1 MERVKKYFVVNLQID
16 TFKDSMKQEIRNKYE
31 VVIGLEVH
39 AQLQTESK
47 IFVADAASFGDLP
60 NTHISPITL
69 GHPGTL
75 PKLNRKA
82 VEYAIKMGL
91 ACNSQITEIQYFDRK
106 NYFYP
111 DLPKGY
117 QITQDKTPICMGGG
131 IDVKL
136 STGEKR
142 VYFHHI
148 HLEEDAGKSVHLDG
162 STDSLIDYNR
172 AGMPLIEMVTEPEIK
187 SAEEAATFMT
197 EVRKLVRYLGIC
209 DGNMEEGSLRCD
221 VNVSVMLLGS
231 KVFGTKVEIKNMN
244 SMKFI
249 QKAIEYEIVRQID
262 ALENN
267 AVIIQETRSFDPAT
281 GRTASMRVKETQ
293 NDYRYFPEPDLVPL
307 VVSKEWISSVKSQ
320 MPPLPWELLEKFI
333 KQYSLPEYD
342 AKVLTETREVAEYFE
357 VTCQFTQNYKAAS
370 NWIMGTLKSYLN
382 DNNLEIN
389 QISLTPKRLGALIN
403 LIDDGKVSTSTASQ
417 QIFPE
422 LLIDT
427 EKTPLQIAEA
437 KNLIQQ
443 SNTDALQT
451 LIDEVLANNSAKVKE
466 YKSGKKGLL
475 GMFMG
480 EIMKKSKGSA
490 DPKITTELLQKSL
503 EI

>member
-1 MERVKKYFVVNLQID
+1 MR
-16 TFKDSMKQEIRNKYE
+16 QEIRDKYE
-31 VVIGLEVH
+31 IVIGLEVH

-47 IFVADAASFGDLP
+47 IFAADAASFGGLP

-75 PKLNRKA
+75 PKLNRRT
-82 VEYAIKMGL
+82 VEFAMKMGL
-91 ACNSQITEIQYFDRK
+91 ACNSQITENQYFDRK

-131 IDVKL
+131 VRVKL
-136 STGEKR
+136 STGEKTVR
-142 VYFHHI
+142 FHHI
-148 HLEEDAGKSVHLDG
+148 HLEEDAGKSVHTEG
-162 STDSLIDYNR
+162 SADSQIDYNR
-172 AGMPLIEMVTEPEIK
+172 AGTPLIEMVTEPEIK

-221 VNVSVMLLGS
+221 VNISVMPVGS

-244 SMKFI
+244 SMRFI
-249 QKAIEYEIVRQID
+249 QKAIEYETIRQIE
-262 ALENN
+262 AVENN
-267 AVIIQETRSFDPAT
+267 VALIQETRSFDPAT
-281 GRTASMRVKETQ
+281 GRTAGMRVKETQ

-307 VVSKEWISSVKSQ
+307 TISEAWLSEVKNA
-320 MPPLPWELLEKFI
+320 MPALPWELFEKFT
-333 KQYSLPEYD
+333 KQYNLSEYD
-342 AKVLTETREVAEYFE
+342 ANVLTDSREVAEYFE
-357 VTCQFTQNYKAAS
+357 ATCHFTKNYKAVS
-370 NWIMGTLKSYLN
+370 NWIMGSVKSFLN
-382 DNNLEIN
+382 DNNLEIS
-389 QISLTPKRLGALIN
+389 QLAITPERLGALIN
-403 LIDDGKVSTSTASQ
+403 LIDEGKVSTSTAAQ
-417 QIFPE
+417 QIFPAM
-422 LLIDT
+422 LIDT
-427 EKTPLQIAEA
+427 KKTPLQIAEA

-443 SNTDALQT
+443 SNTDTLQAL
-451 LIDEVLANNSAKVKE
+451 INEVLANNAAKVKE

-490 DPKITTELLQKSL
+490 DPKVTTELLQKAL

>member
-1 MERVKKYFVVNLQID
+1 
-16 TFKDSMKQEIRNKYE
+16 MKQEIRDKYE
-31 VVIGLEVH
+31 IVIGLEVH

-47 IFVADAASFGDLP
+47 IFAADAASFGGLP

-75 PKLNRKA
+75 PKLNRRA
-82 VEYAIKMGL
+82 VEFAMKMGL
-91 ACNSQITEIQYFDRK
+91 ACNSQITENQYFDRK

-131 IDVKL
+131 VKVKL
-136 STGEKR
+136 STGEKTVR
-142 VYFHHI
+142 FHHI
-148 HLEEDAGKSVHLDG
+148 HLEEDAGKSLHAEG
-162 STDSLIDYNR
+162 SSNSQIDYNR
-172 AGMPLIEMVTEPEIK
+172 AGTPLIEMVTEPEIK

-221 VNVSVMLLGS
+221 VNISVMLVGS

-244 SMKFI
+244 SMRFI
-249 QKAIEYEIVRQID
+249 QKAIEYETIRQIE
-262 ALENN
+262 AIENN
-267 AVIIQETRSFDPAT
+267 EELIQETRSFDPAT
-281 GRTASMRVKETQ
+281 GRTSGMRVKETQ

-307 VVSKEWISSVKSQ
+307 TISETWLSEVKNA
-320 MPPLPWELLEKFI
+320 MPALPWELFEKFT
-333 KQYSLPEYD
+333 KEYSLSEYD
-342 AKVLTETREVAEYFE
+342 ANVMTDSREVAEYFE
-357 VTCQFTQNYKAAS
+357 ATCHFTKNYKAVS
-370 NWIMGTLKSYLN
+370 NWIMGSVKSYLN

-389 QISLTPKRLGALIN
+389 QLAITPERLGALIN
-403 LIDDGKVSTSTASQ
+403 LIEEGKVSTSTAAQ

-422 LLIDT
+422 MLTDT
-427 EKTPLQIAEA
+427 TKTPLQIAES

-443 SNTDALQT
+443 SNTDTLQA
-451 LIDEVLANNSAKVKE
+451 LIDEVLANNVAKVKE

-490 DPKITTELLQKSL
+490 DPKVTTELLQKAL

>member
-1 MERVKKYFVVNLQID
+1 
-16 TFKDSMKQEIRNKYE
+16 MKQETRDKYE
-31 VVIGLEVH
+31 IVIGLEVH

-47 IFVADAASFGDLP
+47 IFAADAASFGGLP

-75 PKLNRKA
+75 PKLNKKA
-82 VEYAIKMGL
+82 VEFAMKMGL
-91 ACNSQITEIQYFDRK
+91 ACNSQITENQYFDRK

-117 QITQDKTPICMGGG
+117 QITQDKTPICVGGG
-131 IDVKL
+131 VKVKL
-136 STGEKR
+136 STGEKTVR
-142 VYFHHI
+142 FHHI
-148 HLEEDAGKSVHLDG
+148 HLEEDAGKSVHAEG
-162 STDSLIDYNR
+162 SADSQIDYNR
-172 AGMPLIEMVTEPEIK
+172 AGTPLIEMVTEPEIK

-221 VNVSVMLLGS
+221 VNISVMPVGS
-231 KVFGTKVEIKNMN
+231 KIFGTKVEIKNMN
-244 SMKFI
+244 SMRFI
-249 QKAIEYEIVRQID
+249 QKAIEYETIRQIE
-262 ALENN
+262 AVENGDKL
-267 AVIIQETRSFDPAT
+267 IQETRSFDPAT
-281 GRTASMRVKETQ
+281 GRTSGMREKETQ

-307 VVSKEWISSVKSQ
+307 TISETWLSEVKNQ
-320 MPPLPWELLEKFI
+320 MPALPWELFEKFT
-333 KQYSLPEYD
+333 KQYNLPEYD
-342 AKVLTETREVAEYFE
+342 ANVLTDSREVAEYFE
-357 VTCQFTQNYKAAS
+357 ATCGFTKNYKAVS
-370 NWIMGTLKSYLN
+370 NWIMGSVKSYLN

-389 QISLTPKRLGALIN
+389 ELPITPERLGALIN
-403 LIDDGKVSTSTASQ
+403 LIDEGKVSTSTAAQ

-422 LLIDT
+422 MLTDT
-427 EKTPLQIAEA
+427 SKTPLQIAEA

-443 SNTDALQT
+443 SNTDTLQAL
-451 LIDEVLANNSAKVKE
+451 INEVLANNPAKVKE

-490 DPKITTELLQKSL
+490 DPKVTTELLQKTL
-503 EI
+503 DL

>member
-1 MERVKKYFVVNLQID
+1 MKK
-16 TFKDSMKQEIRNKYE
+16 EIRDKYE
-31 VVIGLEVH
+31 IVIGLEVH

-47 IFVADAASFGDLP
+47 IFAADAASFGGLP

-75 PKLNRKA
+75 PKLNKKA
-82 VEYAIKMGL
+82 VEFAMKMGL
-91 ACNSQITEIQYFDRK
+91 ACNSQIAENQYFDRK

-117 QITQDKTPICMGGG
+117 QITQDKTPICVGGG
-131 IDVKL
+131 VKVKL
-136 STGEKR
+136 STGEKTVR
-142 VYFHHI
+142 FHHI
-148 HLEEDAGKSVHLDG
+148 HLEEDAGKSLHAEG
-162 STDSLIDYNR
+162 STDSLLDYNR
-172 AGMPLIEMVTEPEIK
+172 AGTPLIEMVTEPEIK

-221 VNVSVMLLGS
+221 VNISVMPVGS

-244 SMKFI
+244 SMRFI
-249 QKAIEYEIVRQID
+249 QKAIEYETIRQIE
-262 ALENN
+262 AIENGDKL
-267 AVIIQETRSFDPAT
+267 IQETRSFDPAT
-281 GRTASMRVKETQ
+281 GRTSGMREKETQ

-307 VVSKEWISSVKSQ
+307 TISETWLSEVKNR
-320 MPPLPWELLEKFI
+320 MPALPWELFEKFT
-333 KQYSLPEYD
+333 KQYNLPEYD
-342 AKVLTETREVAEYFE
+342 ANVLTDSREVAEYFE
-357 VTCQFTQNYKAAS
+357 ATCGFTKNYKAVS
-370 NWIMGTLKSYLN
+370 NWIMGSVKSYLN

-389 QISLTPKRLGALIN
+389 ELSLTSERLGALIN
-403 LIDDGKVSTSTASQ
+403 LIDEGKVSTSTAAQ

-422 LLIDT
+422 MLIDVT
-427 EKTPLQIAEA
+427 KTPLQIAEA

-443 SNTDALQT
+443 SNTDTLQAL
-451 LIDEVLANNSAKVKE
+451 INEVLANNPAKVKE

-490 DPKITTELLQKSL
+490 DPKVTTELLQKTL

>member
-1 MERVKKYFVVNLQID
+1 
-16 TFKDSMKQEIRNKYE
+16 MKQEIRDKYE

-47 IFVADAASFGDLP
+47 IFAADAASFGASP

-75 PKLNRKA
+75 PKLNRRA
-82 VEYAIKMGL
+82 VEFAMKMGL
-91 ACNSQITEIQYFDRK
+91 ACNSQITENQYFDRK

-131 IDVKL
+131 VKVKL
-136 STGEKR
+136 LTGEKTVR
-142 VYFHHI
+142 FHHI
-148 HLEEDAGKSVHLDG
+148 HLEEDAGKSVHADG
-162 STDSLIDYNR
+162 SSDSQIDYNR
-172 AGMPLIEMVTEPEIK
+172 AGTPLIEMVTEPEIK

-197 EVRKLVRYLGIC
+197 EIRKLVRYLGIC

-221 VNVSVMLLGS
+221 VNISVMPVGS

-244 SMKFI
+244 SMRFI
-249 QKAIEYEIVRQID
+249 QKAIEYETIRQIE
-262 ALENN
+262 AVENN
-267 AVIIQETRSFDPAT
+267 EELIQETRSFDPAT
-281 GRTASMRVKETQ
+281 GRTSGMRVKETQ

-307 VVSKEWISSVKSQ
+307 TISETWLSEVKNT
-320 MPPLPWELLEKFI
+320 MPALPWELFEKFT
-333 KQYSLPEYD
+333 KEYNLPEYD
-342 AKVLTETREVAEYFE
+342 ANVITDSREVAEYFE
-357 VTCQFTQNYKAAS
+357 ATCGFTKNYKAVS
-370 NWIMGTLKSYLN
+370 NWIMGSVKSYLN

-389 QISLTPKRLGALIN
+389 QLAITPERLGALIN
-403 LIDDGKVSTSTASQ
+403 LIDEGKVSTSTAAQ

-422 LLIDT
+422 MLTDIT
-427 EKTPLQIAEA
+427 KTPLQIAEA

-443 SNTDALQT
+443 SNTDTLQAL
-451 LIDEVLANNSAKVKE
+451 INEVLANNAAKVKE

-490 DPKITTELLQKSL
+490 DPKATTELLQKTL
-503 EI
+503 EL

>member
-1 MERVKKYFVVNLQID
+1 VKP
-16 TFKDSMKQEIRNKYE
+16 EIREKYE

-47 IFVADAASFGDLP
+47 IFAADAASFGGSP

-91 ACNSQITEIQYFDRK
+91 ACNSEITNYQYFDRK

-131 IDVKL
+131 VHVKL
-136 STGEKR
+136 STGEKTVR
-142 VYFHHI
+142 FHHI
-148 HLEEDAGKSVHLDG
+148 HLEEDAGKSLHTEG
-162 STDSLIDYNR
+162 STDSLLDYNR
-172 AGMPLIEMVTEPEIK
+172 AGTPLIEMVTEPEIK

-209 DGNMEEGSLRCD
+209 DGNMEQGSLRCD
-221 VNVSVMLLGS
+221 VNVSVMLVGS
-231 KVFGTKVEIKNMN
+231 TVFGTKVEIKNMN
-244 SMKFI
+244 SMRFI

-262 ALENN
+262 AVENN
-267 AVIIQETRSFDPAT
+267 EKIIQETRSFDPAT
-281 GRTASMRVKETQ
+281 GRTSGMREKESM

-307 VVSKEWISSVKSQ
+307 IISEEWVNTVKSQ
-320 MPPLPWELLEKFI
+320 MPALPWQLFDKFTL
-333 KQYSLPEYD
+333 QYGLSAYD
-342 AKVLTETREVAEYFE
+342 ANVLTETREVAEYFE
-357 VTCQFTQNYKAAS
+357 SACQFTKNYKAVS
-370 NWIMGTLKSYLN
+370 NWIMGAVKSYLN
-382 DNNLEIN
+382 DNNVEIN
-389 QISLTPKRLGALIN
+389 QFTITAEQLAKLIQ
-403 LIDDGKVSTSTASQ
+403 LIDDGKVSTSTAAQ

-422 LLIDT
+422 MVLDSS
-427 EKTPLQIAEA
+427 KTPLQIAEA

-451 LIDEVLANNSAKVKE
+451 LIDEVLANNEAKVKE
-466 YKSGKKGLL
+466 YKNGKKGLL
-475 GMFMG
+475 SMFMG

-490 DPKITTELLQKSL
+490 DPKVTTALLQKTL
-503 EI
+503 EQL

>member
-1 MERVKKYFVVNLQID
+1 
-16 TFKDSMKQEIRNKYE
+16 MKQEIRDKYE
-31 VVIGLEVH
+31 IVIGLEVH

-47 IFVADAASFGDLP
+47 IFAADAASFGGLP

-75 PKLNRKA
+75 PKLNKKA
-82 VEYAIKMGL
+82 VEFAMKMGL
-91 ACNSQITEIQYFDRK
+91 ACNSQITENQYFDRK

-117 QITQDKTPICMGGG
+117 QITQDKTPICVGGG
-131 IDVKL
+131 VKVKL
-136 STGEKR
+136 STGEKTVR
-142 VYFHHI
+142 FHHI
-148 HLEEDAGKSVHLDG
+148 HLEEDAGKSLHAEG
-162 STDSLIDYNR
+162 STDSLLDYNR
-172 AGMPLIEMVTEPEIK
+172 AGTPLIEMVTEPEIK

-221 VNVSVMLLGS
+221 VNISVMPVGS

-244 SMKFI
+244 SMRFI
-249 QKAIEYEIVRQID
+249 QKAIEYETIRQIE
-262 ALENN
+262 AVENGDKL
-267 AVIIQETRSFDPAT
+267 IQETRSFDPAT
-281 GRTASMRVKETQ
+281 GRTSGMREKETQ

-307 VVSKEWISSVKSQ
+307 TISETWLSDVKNQ
-320 MPPLPWELLEKFI
+320 MPALPWELFEKFT
-333 KQYSLPEYD
+333 KQYNLPEYD
-342 AKVLTETREVAEYFE
+342 ANVLTDSREVAEYFE
-357 VTCQFTQNYKAAS
+357 ATCGFTQNYKAVS
-370 NWIMGTLKSYLN
+370 NWIMGSVKSYLN

-389 QISLTPKRLGALIN
+389 ELSLTPERLGALIN
-403 LIDDGKVSTSTASQ
+403 LIDEGKVSTSTAAQ

-422 LLIDT
+422 MLINAS
-427 EKTPLQIAEA
+427 KTPLQIAEA

-443 SNTDALQT
+443 SNTDTLQT
-451 LIDEVLANNSAKVKE
+451 LINEVLANNPAKVKE

-490 DPKITTELLQKSL
+490 DPKVTTELLQKTL
-503 EI
+503 DRN

>member
-1 MERVKKYFVVNLQID
+1 
-16 TFKDSMKQEIRNKYE
+16 MKQEIRDKYE
-31 VVIGLEVH
+31 IVIGLEVH

-47 IFVADAASFGDLP
+47 IFAADAASFGGLP

-75 PKLNRKA
+75 PKLNKKA
-82 VEYAIKMGL
+82 VEFAMKMGL
-91 ACNSQITEIQYFDRK
+91 ACNSQITENQYFDRK

-131 IDVKL
+131 VKVKL
-136 STGEKR
+136 STGEKMVR
-142 VYFHHI
+142 FHHI
-148 HLEEDAGKSVHLDG
+148 HLEEDAGKSLHTDG
-162 STDSLIDYNR
+162 STDSLLDYNR
-172 AGMPLIEMVTEPEIK
+172 AGTPLIEMVTEPEIK

-221 VNVSVMLLGS
+221 VNISVMPVGS

-244 SMKFI
+244 SMRFI
-249 QKAIEYEIVRQID
+249 QKAIEYETIRQIE
-262 ALENN
+262 AVENGDKL
-267 AVIIQETRSFDPAT
+267 IQETRSFDPAT
-281 GRTASMRVKETQ
+281 GRTSGMREKETQ

-307 VVSKEWISSVKSQ
+307 TISEAWLSEVKSR
-320 MPPLPWELLEKFI
+320 MPALPWELFEKFT
-333 KQYSLPEYD
+333 KQYNLPEYD
-342 AKVLTETREVAEYFE
+342 ANVLTDSREVAEYFE
-357 VTCQFTQNYKAAS
+357 ATCGFTKNYKAVS
-370 NWIMGTLKSYLN
+370 NWIMGSVKSYLN
-382 DNNLEIN
+382 DNNLEISELS
-389 QISLTPKRLGALIN
+389 ITPERLGALIN
-403 LIDDGKVSTSTASQ
+403 LIDEGKVSTSTAAQ

-422 LLIDT
+422 MLTDAS
-427 EKTPLQIAEA
+427 KTPLQIAEA

-443 SNTDALQT
+443 SNTDTLQAL
-451 LIDEVLANNSAKVKE
+451 INEVLANNPAKVKE

-490 DPKITTELLQKSL
+490 DPKVTTELLQKTL
-503 EI
+503 DM

>member
-1 MERVKKYFVVNLQID
+1 
-16 TFKDSMKQEIRNKYE
+16 MKQEIRDKYE

-47 IFVADAASFGDLP
+47 IFAADATSFGGSP

-91 ACNSQITEIQYFDRK
+91 ACNSQITENQYFDRK

-136 STGEKR
+136 STGKKR
-142 VYFHHI
+142 VRFHHI
-148 HLEEDAGKSVHLDG
+148 HLEEDAGKSVHVEG
-162 STDSLIDYNR
+162 SADSLIDYNR
-172 AGMPLIEMVTEPEIK
+172 AGTPLIEMVTEPEIK

-221 VNVSVMLLGS
+221 VNVSVMLVGS
-231 KVFGTKVEIKNMN
+231 ETFGTKVEIKNMN

-262 ALENN
+262 AVENN
-267 AVIIQETRSFDPAT
+267 VIIIQETRSFDPAT
-281 GRTASMRVKETQ
+281 GRTSGMREKETQ

-307 VVSKEWISSVKSQ
+307 TISEAWISSVKSQ
-320 MPPLPWELLEKFI
+320 MPALPWELFEKFT

-342 AKVLTETREVAEYFE
+342 ANILTETREVAEYFE
-357 VTCQFTQNYKAAS
+357 NTCQFTKNYKAVS
-370 NWIMGTLKSYLN
+370 NWIMGTVKSYLN
-382 DNNLEIN
+382 DNNLEISQLAIN
-389 QISLTPKRLGALIN
+389 PERLGALIN
-403 LIDDGKVSTSTASQ
+403 LIDDGKVSISMAAQ

-422 LLIDT
+422 MLANT
-427 EKTPLQIAEA
+427 EKTPLQIAEF

-503 EI
+503 EV

>member
-1 MERVKKYFVVNLQID
+1 LQIEIL
-16 TFKDSMKQEIRNKYE
+16 KYSMKQEIRDKYE

-47 IFVADAASFGDLP
+47 IFAADAASFGGLP

-91 ACNSQITEIQYFDRK
+91 ACNSQITENQYFDRK

-131 IDVKL
+131 VKVKL
-136 STGEKR
+136 STGEKIVR
-142 VYFHHI
+142 FHHI
-148 HLEEDAGKSVHLDG
+148 HLEEDAGKSLHTEG
-162 STDSLIDYNR
+162 STDSQIDYNR
-172 AGMPLIEMVTEPEIK
+172 AGTPLIEMVTEPELK
-187 SAEEAATFMT
+187 SAEEAATFMN

-221 VNVSVMLLGS
+221 VNISVMLVGS

-244 SMKFI
+244 SMRFI
-249 QKAIEYEIVRQID
+249 QKAIEYEVVRQID
-262 ALENN
+262 AVENN
-267 AVIIQETRSFDPAT
+267 VKIIQETRSFDPAT
-281 GRTASMRVKETQ
+281 GRTSGMREKETQ

-307 VVSKEWISSVKSQ
+307 TISEAWLSEVKNM
-320 MPPLPWELLEKFI
+320 MPALPWELFEKFT
-333 KQYSLPEYD
+333 KQYNLPEYD
-342 AKVLTETREVAEYFE
+342 ANVLTETREVAEYFE
-357 VTCQFTQNYKAAS
+357 ATCQFTKNHKAVS
-370 NWIMGTLKSYLN
+370 NWIMGTVKSYLN
-382 DNNLEIN
+382 DNNLEIG
-389 QISLTPKRLGALIN
+389 QLTVSPERLGALIN
-403 LIDDGKVSTSTASQ
+403 LIDEGKVSTSTAAQ

-422 LLIDT
+422 LVQDAS
-427 EKTPLQIAEA
+427 KTPLQVAET

-443 SNTDALQT
+443 SNTDTLQS
-451 LIDEVLANNSAKVKE
+451 LIDEVLANNPAKVKE

-475 GMFMG
+475 AMFMG

-490 DPKITTELLQKSL
+490 DPKVTTALLQKSL
-503 EI
+503 DL